1 MTTSPRVLLSIDYEP
16 WFALFRRYD
25 KLTNSDERRSLDDEF
40 TLNALDPILEQ
51 LGSAK
56 ASIYL
61 VGEIGHWY
69 PEVPRKI
76 VAAGHELG
84 LHCQFHRSLIDV
96 NELSADIQAS
106 ADWCEQYNVR
116 GYRAPMV
123 GISESGYTLLGE
135 AGFFYSSSMYAPAGT
150 LLKKQ
155 NVWELPVSALR
166 MFGKNETYNAPR
178 NFSMQLLANGELPYG
193 SSFSIGLSPA
203 IVLKIIEKELKRG
216 SSPVIFL
223 HPYELVR
230 PPKWFARAWRDVALN
245 PLLFPFTLNK
255 SAFLASLLRN
265 FPVSPLGEYLNEV
278 LDEQRGLNTKDTT
291 DTKQVE

>member
-1 MTTSPRVLLSIDYEP
+1 MTTPRVLLSIDYEP

-25 KLTNSDERRSLDDEF
+25 KLTNPDQRRTLDDAF
-40 TLNALDPILEQ
+40 TCAALDPILEQ

-61 VGEIGHWY
+61 VGEIAHWY

-84 LHCQFHRSLIDV
+84 FHCQFHRPLTNE
-96 NELSADIQAS
+96 NELAADIQAS
-106 ADWCEQYNVR
+106 TDWCRQYNVR

-123 GISESGYTLLGE
+123 GISEAGYSLLAN

-166 MFGKNETYNAPR
+166 LFGSNETYTAPR
-178 NFSMQLLANGELPYG
+178 NFSVDLLLHGEFPYG
-193 SSFSIGLSPA
+193 SSFSIGLAPA
-203 IVLKIIEKELKRG
+203 IVLKIIEKELQRG
-216 SSPVIFL
+216 FSPVLFL

-230 PPKWFARAWRDVALN
+230 PPKWFSRTWRDVATH
-245 PLLFPFTLNK
+245 PLLFPFTVNK

-278 LDEQRGLNTKDTT
+278 LNNQ
-291 DTKQVE
+291 

>member
-1 MTTSPRVLLSIDYEP
+1 MKPSPRVLLSIDYEP

-25 KLTNSDERRSLDDEF
+25 KLTDSDERRDLDDSF
-40 TLNALDPILEQ
+40 TRDALDPILEQ
-51 LGSAK
+51 LGDAK

-84 LHCQFHRSLIDV
+84 LHCQIHRSLINAD
-96 NELSADIQAS
+96 ELAADIQAS
-106 ADWCEQYNVR
+106 ADWRKQYNVR

-123 GISESGYTLLGE
+123 GISEAGYDLLRE

-178 NFSMQLLANGELPYG
+178 TFSMNLLANGEFPYG

-203 IVLKIIEKELKRG
+203 LILKILEKELARG
-216 SSPVIFL
+216 FSPVLFL

-230 PPKWFARAWRDVALN
+230 PPKWFARAWRDVAAY
-245 PLLFPFTLNK
+245 PLLFPFTVNK
-255 SAFLASLLRN
+255 SAFLASLIRN
-265 FPVSPLGEYLNEV
+265 FPVSPLGEYLDEV
-278 LDEQRGLNTKDTT
+278 LDK
-291 DTKQVE
+291 K